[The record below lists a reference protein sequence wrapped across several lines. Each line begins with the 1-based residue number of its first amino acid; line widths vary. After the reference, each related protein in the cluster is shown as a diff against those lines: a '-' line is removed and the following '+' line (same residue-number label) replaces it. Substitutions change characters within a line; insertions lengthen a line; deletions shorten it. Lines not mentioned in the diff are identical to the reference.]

1 MMYVYQ
7 LKDGGIGVYAS
18 EHKSEDLIGTV
29 NNAEELAAILRDENL
44 VTDYAGEISKTFAD
58 PDEW

>member
-7 LKDGGIGVYAS
+7 LKDGGIGVYGS
-18 EHKSEDLIGTV
+18 EKKNEDLIGV
-29 NNAEELAAILRDENL
+29 ANNAKELEAILRDENI
-44 VTDYAGEISKTFAD
+44 VTNYAGEISKSFAD

>member
-7 LKDGGIGVYAS
+7 LEDGGIGVYGE
-18 EHKSEDLIGTV
+18 EHKCERLIGV
-29 NNAEELAAILRDENL
+29 ANNAKELEAILRDKNL
-44 VTDYAGEISKTFAD
+44 VENYAGEISKAFAD

>member
-7 LKDGGIGVYAS
+7 LKDGGIGVYGE
-18 EHKSEDLIGTV
+18 EHKRERLIGV
-29 NNAEELAAILRDENL
+29 ANNAKELEAILRDENL
-44 VTDYAGEISKTFAD
+44 VTNYAGEISKAFTD